1 MAEALGLVFSPGRF
15 MPLTFWIWGG
25 GRSIHEKTIFWVS
38 VQNKTRMDIFS
49 LLTSCDEW
57 HQLYMVHFF
66 LTVRIV
72 VISFDFIFFIGL
84 QVIHKI
90 VIFDFFKPLSSSKLF
105 VLSQMVNDDGYRLY
119 LLIISLNIVNMSWH
133 REALGRFND
142 SIASASTTRLCY
154 DHISSI
160 SSD

>member
-1 MAEALGLVFSPGRF
+1 MRRW
-15 MPLTFWIWGG
+15 TFYTRKNYILSQCSKQNQNGYFLFINKLWWMT
-25 GRSIHEKTIFWVS
+25 SIV
-38 VQNKTRMDIFS
+38 
-49 LLTSCDEW
+49 
-57 HQLYMVHFF
+57 YGPFF

-142 SIASASTTRLCY
+142 YIASASTIRLCY